1 MEELESRVPSF
12 INHTRTQIFF
22 FYSTFF
28 LLQKLQGSDVF
39 VPTVGVRGAPP
50 FQGGGNTQGSCCAAC
65 GPHTPGPTQSGKI
78 FGKVQPLPRA
88 LSPAPSR
95 QGLSWVCS
103 AADTDTGAQGLG
115 RWDMGREVAPQ
126 ESWGGGRRAAWR
138 EERQGGGWASAEV
151 LAPREA
157 HWRPPGK
164 KGLVLTEE
172 RGGEQRIHSKAQAG
186 LRVPREGS
194 PRSSS
199 GGKGGN
205 QVLG

>member
-1 MEELESRVPSF
+1 MFLYPLWVSGVPPHSRVGETS
-12 INHTRTQIFF
+12 
-22 FYSTFF
+22 
-28 LLQKLQGSDVF
+28 K
-39 VPTVGVRGAPP
+39 VPV
-50 FQGGGNTQGSCCAAC
+50 AAC
-65 GPHTPGPTQSGKI
+65 GPHTPGPTQSGKV

-88 LSPAPSR
+88 PSPAPSR

-115 RWDMGREVAPQ
+115 RWDMGREVTPK
-126 ESWGGGRRAAWR
+126 ESWEGGRRAARR

>member
-1 MEELESRVPSF
+1 M
-12 INHTRTQIFF
+12 
-22 FYSTFF
+22 F
-28 LLQKLQGSDVF
+28 LYPLWVS
-39 VPTVGVRGAPP
+39 GAPP
-50 FQGGGNTQGSCCAAC
+50 HSRVGE
-65 GPHTPGPTQSGKI
+65 TPKVPV
-78 FGKVQPLPRA
+78 VQP
-88 LSPAPSR
+88 
-95 QGLSWVCS
+95 
-103 AADTDTGAQGLG
+103 
-115 RWDMGREVAPQ
+115 VAPTHLDRHNQ
-126 ESWGGGRRAAWR
+126 ERFLEKFSPSPGHPALPPAGRVSHGFVQQQTLTLVHRDWGGGTWGGRWLPRRVGEGEGELR
-138 EERQGGGWASAEV
+138 GGKRDKVGGWASAEV